1 MRALPE
7 VSRLRRPL
15 ERALN
20 ARSAAPS
27 NERHEQ
33 PVGRTV
39 MRSGQK
45 KHGSEDGEPQLMGEG
60 APFGIESPEA
70 ESAPG

>member
-7 VSRLRRPL
+7 ASAAA

-27 NERHEQ
+27 NEPHEQ
-33 PVGRTV
+33 PEGRTMV
-39 MRSGQK
+39 RSGQK
-45 KHGSEDGEPQLMGEG
+45 KNGAEDGEPQLMGEG
-60 APFGIESPEA
+60 GAFGIESHEA